1 MEIKKSK
8 GADLENKLWAL
19 KGLGIVVSAAI
30 VLMAFTYKSVYFEP
44 IKKLKEKEIKKND
57 DEKIFEIQELET
69 PPPPPPAQVPPTV
82 IEEVEEVED
91 DVEDPPVETI
101 DETLQDE
108 VEIPEEEPEE
118 ITAPVI
124 IDVAEV
130 DPAFP
135 GGEAAMAQFINDNF
149 EYPEISKEMGEQ
161 GTVYVQFV
169 VYKDGKIKDVK
180 VIKGVSP
187 AIDKEAIRVVK
198 KMPPWTPGEQAGKKV
213 NVRYVVPIKVKL
225 G

>member
-1 MEIKKSK
+1 MEVKKSK
-8 GADLENKLWAL
+8 SADLEGKLWAF
-19 KGLGIVVSAAI
+19 KGLGLIFSAAL
-30 VLMAFTYKSVYFEP
+30 VLMAFTFKSVYFEP
-44 IKKLKEKEIKKND
+44 IAKLEEEVKVKKD

-69 PPPPPPAQVPPTV
+69 PPPPPPAQTPPPV
-82 IEEVEEVED
+82 IEEVEEVEN
-91 DVEDPPVETI
+91 DVEVPPVETI
-101 DETLQDE
+101 DESLQEE

-118 ITAPVI
+118 VSAPVI

-135 GGEAAMAQFINDNF
+135 GGEGAMVKFINETF
-149 EYPEISKEMGEQ
+149 EYPEISREMGEQ

-169 VYKDGKIKDVK
+169 VYSDGSIKDVK
-180 VIKGVSP
+180 VIKGVSS

-198 KMPPWTPGEQAGKKV
+198 KMPAWTPGEQAGKKV
-213 NVRYVVPIKVKL
+213 NVRYVIPISVRL